1 MQLLQGGCLSKS
13 TTGLDRLQEM
23 EEHRLLLGGEVE
35 ICILICHVMAV
46 NIVSYEKHFSFLLW
60 LSYLKIWFPRQ
71 YIVSSCINQE
81 SVWNWYYE

>member
-46 NIVSYEKHFSFLLW
+46 NIVSYEKHFIFYYGCISKNL
-60 LSYLKIWFPRQ
+60 
-71 YIVSSCINQE
+71 VSKAIYCQFM
-81 SVWNWYYE
+81 Y